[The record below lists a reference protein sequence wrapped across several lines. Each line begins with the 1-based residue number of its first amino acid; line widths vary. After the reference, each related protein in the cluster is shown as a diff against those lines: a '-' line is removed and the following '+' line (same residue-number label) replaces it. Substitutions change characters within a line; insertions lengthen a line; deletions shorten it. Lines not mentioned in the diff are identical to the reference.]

1 MSRRLSLWKK
11 TRLILSLWLL
21 LGVVGVPRWSLPAV
35 YAAEFTPGCDVT
47 QLIADINT
55 ANTTPEPDIIILA
68 IGCTYELTSID
79 NNTDGNNGLPSIT
92 TPITINGNG
101 ATISRNSDDAFRLLH
116 VAADA
121 NLTLNNLALINGLI
135 DSDPAR
141 GGAIYNL
148 GTLTL
153 NEVTVTGNA
162 AQSDSEAMGG
172 GIYSEGTVGASVLVT
187 ITDST
192 IEQNEAEG
200 YDGSEGGGIY
210 TWNTQL
216 TITGSQI
223 QQNDITSELDG
234 RGGGIAARSSQVQ
247 LQNTQV
253 IENEMSGAWLEGGGI
268 YSSDTILQVQ
278 FSTIS
283 QNDVTGQRSTSFE
296 IGGQVKGGGI
306 YGDSGAVTL
315 EDSVVSANAI
325 NGGYGIGSKDG
336 GDAEGGGIYTSGAAL
351 TLERTTVS
359 GNTATGGDAGDG
371 PDEAWGGSAYGG
383 GIYHG
388 GGTFTLRN
396 STISDNTATA
406 GRGGDNTAGRGGNGG
421 SVRGGGLYLSQSES
435 DGTSTLFNSTIS
447 GNNGTGARAGT
458 GSSAGD
464 DSEVRGGGIYIS
476 TWYSDPGDNQIILNH
491 VTITDNRV
499 ATESSGDARGGGVFV
514 FGFINVP
521 VTVQNSI
528 IAGNSGATGSDCTG
542 RPLISADYNL
552 IGHLAGCTLNG
563 VTTNNL
569 SGDALLDPLA
579 LNVPGTTST
588 HALQSTSPALNH
600 IPAGTNGCGTT
611 VVADQR
617 GVVRPQGSGCDIG
630 AYELLTLLELLAE
643 NDAVETDE
651 DQPLIIAVSDLLAN
665 DSTHAVFQSFTQPTH
680 GTLVNN
686 GNGTLT
692 YTPNADYYGDD
703 SFTYTIGSTE
713 VTDPATTSATVQI
726 TIHPVNDAPSFTPG
740 GDVTINSMTG
750 PQTIINWAQNMLP
763 GPPNEATQT
772 LTFAL
777 TVSSTTGDLAF
788 SVPPAINPATG
799 TLTFT
804 PAPGTSGS
812 ATVQVI
818 LRDDGGTER
827 GGVDRSEPATFTITF
842 VVVPL
847 VAQDDAVETDEDQ
860 PLIIAVSDLLANDST
875 HALFQTFTQPT
886 HGTLVDNGNGTLT
899 YTPDSGYHGS
909 DSFTYTIGSTQATVP
924 ATTSATVRITIRPV
938 DAPPPVPLVAQ
949 NDAVETDE
957 DQPLI
962 IAVSDLL
969 ANDSTHAVFQS
980 FTQPTHGT
988 LVNNGD
994 GTLTYTPDSDYY
1006 GDDQFTYTIGSTQA
1020 TVPATTSATVWI
1032 TVWSVNDP
1040 PSFTPGVHVRLD
1052 NTTEPQTIPNWARN
1066 ISPGPPN
1073 EAHQK
1078 LTFVLEKVVA
1088 LVAAAPAANG
1098 DLAFSVPPAIDPTTG
1113 TLTFTPEPGT
1123 SGSVTLQVIL
1133 YDDGGTDR
1141 GGVNRSPAHEL
1152 IITVTFPTALDL
1164 LRFTATDHA
1173 NGMLIAWETSSER
1186 DTWGFHLWRSVD
1198 GQRSNAVRI
1207 TATPIVARGRKTS
1220 GATYS
1225 WLDTDVEPG
1234 KRYTYWLEEIENSG
1248 IRRMYGPASSVS
1260 LTTQHTVFL
1269 PLVRR

>member
-55 ANTTPEPDIIILA
+55 ANTTPEPDTIILA

-79 NNTDGNNGLPSIT
+79 NGTDGNNGLPSIT
-92 TPITINGNG
+92 TPITINGND
-101 ATISRNSDDAFRLLH
+101 ATITRNSADAFRLLH

-121 NLTLNNLALINGLI
+121 NLTLNNLTLTNGLI
-135 DSDPAR
+135 DSDPAQ

-187 ITDST
+187 INDST

-200 YDGSEGGGIY
+200 YNGSEGGGIY

-223 QQNDITSELDG
+223 QQNRITSELDG

-268 YSSDTILQVQ
+268 YSNDTTLQVQ

-306 YGDSGAVTL
+306 YGDGGTVTL

-464 DSEVRGGGIYIS
+464 DSEVRGGGISIS

-499 ATESSGDARGGGVFV
+499 ATESSGEARGGGVFV
-514 FGFINVP
+514 FGFIDVP

-528 IAGNSGATGSDCTG
+528 IAGNSGPTGPDCTG

-552 IGHLAGCTLNG
+552 IGDLADCTLNG

-579 LNVPGTTST
+579 LNAPGTTST

-600 IPAGTNGCGTT
+600 IPSGTNGCDTT

-617 GVVRPQGSGCDIG
+617 GVARPQGSGCDIG
-630 AYELLTLLELLAE
+630 AYELLPLLAE
-643 NDAVETDE
+643 NDAVETDEDQPLTIAVSDLLANDSTHAVFQSFTPPTHGTLVNNGNGTLTYTPDPDYYGSDSFTYTIGSTQVTVPATTSATVQITIRPIGTPPLVPLVAQDDTVETDE

-665 DSTHAVFQSFTQPTH
+665 DSTHAVFQT
-680 GTLVNN
+680 
-686 GNGTLT
+686 
-692 YTPNADYYGDD
+692 
-703 SFTYTIGSTE
+703 
-713 VTDPATTSATVQI
+713 
-726 TIHPVNDAPSFTPG
+726 
-740 GDVTINSMTG
+740 
-750 PQTIINWAQNMLP
+750 
-763 GPPNEATQT
+763 
-772 LTFAL
+772 
-777 TVSSTTGDLAF
+777 
-788 SVPPAINPATG
+788 
-799 TLTFT
+799 
-804 PAPGTSGS
+804 
-812 ATVQVI
+812 
-818 LRDDGGTER
+818 
-827 GGVDRSEPATFTITF
+827 
-842 VVVPL
+842 
-847 VAQDDAVETDEDQ
+847 
-860 PLIIAVSDLLANDST
+860 
-875 HALFQTFTQPT
+875 
-886 HGTLVDNGNGTLT
+886 
-899 YTPDSGYHGS
+899 
-909 DSFTYTIGSTQATVP
+909 
-924 ATTSATVRITIRPV
+924 
-938 DAPPPVPLVAQ
+938 
-949 NDAVETDE
+949 
-957 DQPLI
+957 
-962 IAVSDLL
+962 
-969 ANDSTHAVFQS
+969 

-994 GTLTYTPDSDYY
+994 GTLTYTPDPDYY
-1006 GDDQFTYTIGSTQA
+1006 GSDSFTYTIGSTQATVPETTSATVQITIHPVNDPPSFTPGEDVTVNSMEGPQTIPNWARNMSPGPDNEADQTLMFEVTVSSTMGDLAFSVPPAIDPTTGTLTFTPTPGTSGSATVQVILRDNGGTERGGVDQSPAYSFTITFVVVPLVAQDDTVETDEDQPLIIAVSVLLANDSTHAVFQTFTQPTHGTLVNNGDGTLTYTPDPDYYGSDSFTYTIGSTQA

-1040 PSFTPGVHVRLD
+1040 PSFTPGAHVRLD
-1052 NTTEPQTIPNWARN
+1052 NTTGPQTIPNWARN

-1078 LTFVLEKVVA
+1078 LTFVLEEVVA
-1088 LVAAAPAANG
+1088 PVAAAPAANG
-1098 DLAFSVPPAIDPTTG
+1098 DLAFSVPPTIDPTTG

-1220 GATYS
+1220 GATYN